1 MRTIETWWDS
11 YKHFFYEKRPEWANV
26 DPGDLTEVRAIREKL
41 KCKPFEWFMKEIAYD
56 VTKYYP
62 LHQVSLVTENLRD
75 IWFKFYVSVCNMLY
89 FSRLWLRLEN

>member
-1 MRTIETWWDS
+1 MRTVETWWDS

-41 KCKPFEWFMKEIAYD
+41 KCKPFEWFMEEIAYD

-62 LHQVSLVTENLRD
+62 LHQVSEIIARNEKPGYLFIRMKT
-75 IWFKFYVSVCNMLY
+75 
-89 FSRLWLRLEN
+89 